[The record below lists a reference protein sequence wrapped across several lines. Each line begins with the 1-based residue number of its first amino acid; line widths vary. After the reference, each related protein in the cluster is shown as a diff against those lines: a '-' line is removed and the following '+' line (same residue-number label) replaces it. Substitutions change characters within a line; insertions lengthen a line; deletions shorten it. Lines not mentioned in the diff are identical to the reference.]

1 MKRGTTSIWWL
12 AAMTI
17 LPSAVSTAIYFA
29 AGCLWQGIPSIALF
43 CIVAG
48 LTLMLFEAAVMLRE
62 NKMEYGKYGLNVAF
76 SEHTPMPWW
85 QIFLWGFALF
95 GVAGLATITVAPL
108 EDHLMAVP
116 SGRFWAMLP
125 PYFRWDDFA
134 AMMHYSYGVR
144 LLTCILY
151 LIANAF
157 VYPIIEELYFRGYLT
172 QKLKEHGVWAPLLVT
187 AAFSFYHWWI
197 PFNNL
202 FRIFIFAI
210 ASLVVYKKKNI
221 CISMVFHCMCN
232 LFSVIGFIN
241 SLMG

>member
-1 MKRGTTSIWWL
+1 MGKGKKTIWWL

-29 AGCLWQGIPSIALF
+29 VGQLWQGVPSIALF

-48 LTLMLFEAAVMLRE
+48 LTLMPFEVAVILLE
-62 NKMEYGKYGLNVAF
+62 NRKESGKYGLNITF
-76 SEHTPMPWW
+76 SEHVPMPWW

-95 GVAGLATITVAPL
+95 GIAGLATVTIAPL
-108 EDHLMAVP
+108 EDRMLSGL

-125 PYFRWDDFA
+125 SYFYWDDFA
-134 AMMHYSYGVR
+134 AMKQYAYGTR
-144 LLTCILY
+144 LFTCILY

-172 QKLKEHGVWAPLLVT
+172 NKLKDYGIGAPLLVT
-187 AAFSFYHWWI
+187 IAFSLYHWWL

-210 ASLVVYKKKNI
+210 VALVAYQKKNI
-221 CISMVFHCMCN
+221 YISMAFHCMCN
-232 LFSVIGFIN
+232 LLSVIGF
-241 SLMG
+241 STELLG